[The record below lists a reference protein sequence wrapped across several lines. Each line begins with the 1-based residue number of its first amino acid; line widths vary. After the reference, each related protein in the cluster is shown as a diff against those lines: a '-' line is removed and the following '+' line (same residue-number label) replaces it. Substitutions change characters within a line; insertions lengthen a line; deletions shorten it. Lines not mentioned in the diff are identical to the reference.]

1 MAINKYNKLLQKYFG
16 YETLKEL
23 QYEIIESVLEGNDI
37 LALLPTSYG
46 KSICYQIPFLYTN
59 KNVIVIS
66 PLISL
71 MQDQMRE
78 LKEKNIDVV
87 CLNSTNKNRSEE
99 LYQIYNGRICIIY
112 TTPEYLILNPKLID
126 KLIEYDSLALIAID
140 ECHCISSWGN
150 SFREDYRNL
159 SCLKLFAPEIPI
171 MALTAT
177 ATNKVIKDIIKNLNL
192 DEPKIIKHSV
202 DRKNLY
208 IEMSQRNDNTVND
221 KIIPL
226 LNSMKEGKA
235 LIYCKTTN
243 ETDELSDKI
252 NKYGLKCES
261 YHAKKELKER
271 TRIQK
276 MYTNGEINIIVS
288 TIAFGMGINIP
299 DIRLMIHY
307 NCSNDVESYLQEI
320 GRAGRD
326 NKESKCFMFYSNKDF
341 SLSYKF
347 LEDIQ
352 DKIVRKHKEEDI
364 NYLKKIV
371 TSDSCRRKHI
381 LKYFDEELEECN
393 NCDNCIL
400 NKNKKNFTQEALL
413 IFEMMTSLSYG
424 LGTSTFIKIL
434 LGSKEKQLEK
444 NLKYLDKVH
453 GKGKYIDSDN
463 WKKIFGLLI
472 NKEYL
477 QEEYIKNQFFVTSL
491 VKPSIKGLQWYNNYK
506 SGEKEELVFN
516 VSENFDCDNN
526 KNKKINK
533 KTKENHIDTT
543 ANEFMTAFKN
553 KLKKEK

>member
-1 MAINKYNKLLQKYFG
+1 MTNLNEYNKLLQKHFG
-16 YETLKEL
+16 YETLKDL
-23 QYEIIESVLEGNDI
+23 QYEIIDNILKGNDV

-46 KSICYQIPFLYTN
+46 KSICYQIPFLYSN
-59 KNVIVIS
+59 KNIIVIS

-71 MQDQMRE
+71 MEDQMRE

-99 LYQIYNGRICIIY
+99 LYQIYNGRICVIY

-140 ECHCISSWGN
+140 ECHCISSWGH

-159 SCLKLFAPEIPI
+159 SCLKQFAPEIPI

-192 DEPKIIKHSV
+192 NEPKIIKHSV

-208 IEMSQRNDNTVND
+208 IEMSQRCDNTVSD
-221 KIIPL
+221 KIIPML
-226 LNSMKEGKA
+226 KLMKEGKA

-243 ETDELSDKI
+243 ETDELADKI
-252 NKYGLKCES
+252 KKYGLKCES
-261 YHAKKELKER
+261 YHAKKELKDR
-271 TRIQK
+271 TKIQK
-276 MYTNGEINIIVS
+276 MYTSGEINIIVS

-326 NKESKCFMFYSNKDF
+326 GKESKCFMFYSNKDF
-341 SLSYKF
+341 ALSYKF

-352 DKIVRKHKEEDI
+352 DIIIRKFKEEDI

-371 TSDSCRRKHI
+371 TSDSCRRKYI

-413 IFEMMTSLSYG
+413 IFEMMTSLTYG
-424 LGTSTFIKIL
+424 LGTTNFIKIL

-444 NLKYLDKVH
+444 NLKYLDKIH
-453 GKGKYIDSDN
+453 GKGKHINSDT
-463 WKKIFGLLI
+463 WKKIFGLLL
-472 NKEYL
+472 NKEFL

-491 VKPSIKGLQWYNNYK
+491 VKPSVKGLRWYNNYK
-506 SGEKEELVFN
+506 LGEKEELIFN
-516 VSENFDCDNN
+516 VSQTFDDNQ
-526 KNKKINK
+526 KQNK
-533 KTKENHIDTT
+533 KTKENHIDVT
-543 ANEFMTAFKN
+543 ANEFMSVFKN
-553 KLKKEK
+553 KLKKEKN